1 MALNVGQGI
10 LAAMTAA
17 GDHPIAD
24 SVYSKNADGSDVE
37 RGYGLKGVYIASNAS
52 GQWENAGPLPVA
64 S

>member
-10 LAAMTAA
+10 KDAMDAA

-24 SVYSKNADGSDVE
+24 STFATNSDGTEVE
-37 RGYGLKGVYIASNAS
+37 RGYGLKGVYVASNAN
-52 GQWENAGPLPVA
+52 GDWESSGPLPVA